1 MLRPPPDDAAAVVEV
16 DAKGDDVGLLGD
28 VGGDEVLDRVEVMLV
43 LNVDDAKGDDV
54 GLLWDVGDDDVLDRA
69 EVMLVLNVDDADDVL
84 LELELGEVEEETTGA
99 VMLML

>member
-16 DAKGDDVGLLGD
+16 DAKDEEVGLLRD

-43 LNVDDAKGDDV
+43 LNVDDA
-54 GLLWDVGDDDVLDRA
+54 
-69 EVMLVLNVDDADDVL
+69 NDVL
-84 LELELGEVEEETTGA
+84 LELELGEVEEATAGV